1 MTERANMRCTEADA
15 FLHAYVDGEL
25 AGTDRDTYE
34 QHLLDCDRCSRCSRL
49 QARFKAAVRGHL
61 PRREVPAALRR
72 RIELA
77 VASAPPP
84 PGRWRWQLYPKL
96 VPAVLAAGA
105 LAVIVLSSQGRPSM
119 AVQTALRSY
128 SAALPMD
135 FVGTS
140 CATVSDWFHGRVDF
154 PVRPPAESI
163 GARCEGGRLM
173 PLGNQIAAYVILR
186 TPSGHKLDVI
196 VWPGDEDEES
206 SAPLY
211 RLRNGL
217 DIHMANARGAS
228 SATFRNSDGLHYM
241 ITSDLDPST
250 LMQFLTVAFPR

>member
-1 MTERANMRCTEADA
+1 MRCAEADA

-25 AGTDRDTYE
+25 AGFDRDAYE
-34 QHLLDCDRCSRCSRL
+34 QHLIDCDRCSRCSRL
-49 QARFKAAVRGHL
+49 QARFKAALRGHL
-61 PRREVPAALRR
+61 PRREVPPALRK
-72 RIELA
+72 RIEFA

-84 PGRWRWQLYPKL
+84 AGRWRWQVYPKL

-105 LAVIVLSSQGRPSM
+105 LAVIVMSSQGRPSM
-119 AVQTALRSY
+119 AVQTALRSF

-135 FVGTS
+135 FVGPS
-140 CATVSDWFHGRVDF
+140 CATVSNWFHGRVDF

-163 GARCEGGRLM
+163 GARCEGGRLL
-173 PLGNQIAAYVILR
+173 PLGSQMAAYIILR

-196 VWPGDEDEES
+196 VWPGDDEEES
-206 SAPLY
+206 TAPSY

-217 DIHMANARGAS
+217 DVQMANARGAS
-228 SATFRNSDGLHYM
+228 SATFRNSDGLRYA
-241 ITSDLDPST
+241 ITSDLDPNT